1 MTAIGMWSGP
11 REIDPVV
18 LWSLLT
24 VLWSS
29 LLISAIRQV
38 KVHIY
43 KRGPLHETC
52 EQDGSS
58 SACELERHVQPQC
71 DQKARARP
79 SSFDASSSRAGV
91 YKASQPSRNRLSSTT
106 RSHSVPVSDTQVGQ
120 ATREK
125 DAGSQAK
132 GAGVCTKG
140 NRRTSYSSESKS
152 PVSSAEPLWPFGALP
167 STLACDTHRNAP
179 ATAPGVPTG
188 SSEQMSP
195 GGLLPR
201 SGSPLSLSRGLVRSK
216 SFERMVANDRKCP
229 MTPPPRP
236 VAAGRRSRSD
246 LNAPSSK
253 HQARLLPRSKSFE
266 QKIKNED

>member
-1 MTAIGMWSGP
+1 MWSGP

-91 YKASQPSRNRLSSTT
+91 YKASQPSRNRVSSTT

-140 NRRTSYSSESKS
+140 NCRTSYSSESKS

-167 STLACDTHRNAP
+167 STFTQRNAP
-179 ATAPGVPTG
+179 APAPGVPTG

-195 GGLLPR
+195 DGLLPR
-201 SGSPLSLSRGLVRSK
+201 IGSPLSLSRGLVRSK
-216 SFERMVANDRKCP
+216 SFERMIANDRECP
-229 MTPPPRP
+229 ATP
-236 VAAGRRSRSD
+236 VAAGRRSKAIN

-253 HQARLLPRSKSFE
+253 LHARLLPRSKSFE
-266 QKIKNED
+266 QTIKNEDG

>member
-1 MTAIGMWSGP
+1 MWSGLQDM
-11 REIDPVV
+11 DPVV
-18 LWSLLT
+18 LWALIT
-24 VLWSS
+24 VLCSS

-38 KVHIY
+38 KVYMY
-43 KRGPLHETC
+43 KRGPLPETC
-52 EQDGSS
+52 EPDGSW
-58 SACELERHVQPQC
+58 SACELERHVQQQR

-79 SSFDASSSRAGV
+79 SSFDASCLRAGV
-91 YKASQPSRNRLSSTT
+91 YKASQPSRQLFSSKT
-106 RSHSVPVSDTQVGQ
+106 RSHSVHVPDTQVGQ
-120 ATREK
+120 ATAENY
-125 DAGSQAK
+125 AGSQAQ
-132 GAGVCTKG
+132 GPGVCTKG
-140 NRRTSYSSESKS
+140 IRRTSYSSEG
-152 PVSSAEPLWPFGALP
+152 PVSSAETLWPFGALP

-216 SFERMVANDRKCP
+216 SFERMVANDRECP

-236 VAAGRRSRSD
+236 IAAGRRSRSD

>member
-38 KVHIY
+38 KVTVHIY

-91 YKASQPSRNRLSSTT
+91 YKASQPSRNRVSSTT

-140 NRRTSYSSESKS
+140 NCRTSYSSESKS
-152 PVSSAEPLWPFGALP
+152 PVSSAETLWPFGALP

-188 SSEQMSP
+188 SSKQMSP
-195 GGLLPR
+195 DGLLPR
-201 SGSPLSLSRGLVRSK
+201 IGSPLSLSRGLVRSK
-216 SFERMVANDRKCP
+216 SFERMIANDRECP
-229 MTPPPRP
+229 ATP
-236 VAAGRRSRSD
+236 VAAGR
-246 LNAPSSK
+246 SSK
-253 HQARLLPRSKSFE
+253 AINLLPRSNSLE
-266 QKIKNED
+266 

>member
-38 KVHIY
+38 KVTVHIY

-58 SACELERHVQPQC
+58 SACELELHVQQQC

-91 YKASQPSRNRLSSTT
+91 YKASQPSRNRVSSTT

-140 NRRTSYSSESKS
+140 NCRTSYSSESKS
-152 PVSSAEPLWPFGALP
+152 PVSSAETLWPFGALP
-167 STLACDTHRNAP
+167 STFTQRNAP
-179 ATAPGVPTG
+179 APAPGVPTG
-188 SSEQMSP
+188 SSKQMSP
-195 GGLLPR
+195 DGLLPR
-201 SGSPLSLSRGLVRSK
+201 IGSPLSLSRGLVRSK
-216 SFERMVANDRKCP
+216 SFERMIANDRECP
-229 MTPPPRP
+229 ATP
-236 VAAGRRSRSD
+236 VAAGRSSKAIN

-253 HQARLLPRSKSFE
+253 LLARLLPRSNSLE
-266 QKIKNED
+266 

>member
-1 MTAIGMWSGP
+1 MWSGP

-167 STLACDTHRNAP
+167 STFTQRNAP
-179 ATAPGVPTG
+179 
-188 SSEQMSP
+188 SSEQMST

-201 SGSPLSLSRGLVRSK
+201 SGSPLSLPRGLVRSK
-216 SFERMVANDRKCP
+216 SFERMIANDRECP
-229 MTPPPRP
+229 ATP
-236 VAAGRRSRSD
+236 VAAGRRSKAIN

-253 HQARLLPRSKSFE
+253 LHARLLPRSKSFE
-266 QKIKNED
+266 QTIKNEDG